1 MDNLSDIC
9 SEEIEMN
16 IMSKYLYYIR
26 LIRRVFK
33 ENQIGKYDVLI
44 CKYKKSEPDDIA
56 LLLLLKMEDNNFS
69 YILSGENE
77 KFFEIPIKELKEKI
91 EDAENPLILYN
102 KPYKKRTGPLTEAE
116 TDDIIE
122 DIDRN

>member
-1 MDNLSDIC
+1 
-9 SEEIEMN
+9 
-16 IMSKYLYYIR
+16 MSKYLYYIR

-33 ENQIGKYDVLI
+33 ENKIGKYDVLI
-44 CKYKKSEPDDIA
+44 CKYRKSEPNDIS

-77 KFFEIPIKELKEKI
+77 KFAEIPTKELKEKI
-91 EDAENPLILYN
+91 KDSENPLILYN

-116 TDDIIE
+116 TEDIIE